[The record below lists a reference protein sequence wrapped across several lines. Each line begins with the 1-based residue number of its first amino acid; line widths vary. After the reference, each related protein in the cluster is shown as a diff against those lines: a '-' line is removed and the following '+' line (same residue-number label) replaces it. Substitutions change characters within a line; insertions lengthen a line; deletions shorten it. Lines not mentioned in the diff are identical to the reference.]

1 MSKPIT
7 LEEYVVQCK
16 MPYDGGEEREL
27 YVGQD
32 VYYTPY
38 LTDAKFFSSVKN
50 AKLSISYHSRN
61 NKSAHDY
68 VIFKVRRTFE
78 IIGIFQGET
87 NAD

>member
-16 MPYDGGEEREL
+16 MPYDGGEERDL

-32 VYYTPY
+32 AYYTLY
-38 LTDAKFFSSVKN
+38 LTEAKFFSSVKN
-50 AKLSISYHSRN
+50 AKLSIGYHKRHN
-61 NKSAHDY
+61 YSAHDY

-78 IIGIFQGET
+78 IVGIFKGET
-87 NAD
+87 DAD